1 MSDESN
7 IKAAGI
13 RGLRTALF
21 TFLAT
26 FIPSLLGFLAK
37 VMEWAESG
45 GTAAVP
51 TLSTLGYAAVAAF
64 VGALSGLVSFL
75 WNWAENAKGFA
86 IFGAKTTQ
94 LN

>member
-1 MSDESN
+1 MTD

-26 FIPSLLGFLAK
+26 FVPSLLGFLGK

-45 GTAAVP
+45 GTTPVP
-51 TLSTLGYAAVAAF
+51 TLSTLGYATVAAAI
-64 VGALSGLVSFL
+64 GALSGLVSFL
-75 WNWAENAKGFA
+75 WNWAENSKGFA
-86 IFGAKTTQ
+86 IFGAKTGR